1 MNERTFRFPAGWE
14 WLQLRQ
20 PFAEDLHQQSTDAR
34 DDVQSQLERLPSV
47 PSRVKRTT
55 IDKPSEGAAS
65 TTDLAHK
72 REQLRHEQAQER
84 LLAMKQRMPECS
96 AWLDDCFER
105 SANHIVVH
113 RLETGDPLLYGTL
126 LVQLSDDNKDMQ
138 PLCYWVTA
146 NQLITIH
153 EDWRLS
159 IRAQQPPWNIQLEQ
173 CKSGGEALATLM
185 SVVLDQLHHGLD
197 SFEKKLIEQ
206 EQTLRS
212 RDQQIERMNLLF
224 DCRYDLLHWQ
234 RLFVPVNELHNALK
248 EAFAAGTL
256 ITSESYTRLQHKLE
270 RIDTLI
276 QTYVRELDT
285 LIAMGEAASTQR
297 GNDTL
302 KVLANVILLLIPT
315 IVVGALWGMN
325 IRSLPYMNERWSFPA
340 ICVVDLIITTII
352 WLLLWR
358 AHWVGHSPS
367 PPSPAADA
375 GSKLTENSLDSTDGL
390 SRSRSRSRRHSG
402 KKSSK
407 ELETD
412 RPAASLTMMKLP
424 DPNAID
430 KPRSRQ

>member
-34 DDVQSQLERLPSV
+34 DDVQLQLELLPSM
-47 PSRVKRTT
+47 PSRAKRTT
-55 IDKPSEGAAS
+55 IDKPQEGGIPA
-65 TTDLAHK
+65 DLSHK
-72 REQLRHEQAQER
+72 REQLRQEQAQER

-96 AWLDDCFER
+96 AWLDDSFER

-113 RLETGDPLLYGTL
+113 RLEDGEPLLYGTL
-126 LVQLSDDNKDMQ
+126 LVQLSDDNKDIH
-138 PLCYWVTA
+138 PLRYWVTA
-146 NQLITIH
+146 RQLTTIH

-159 IRAQQPPWNIQLEQ
+159 IRTQQPPWNIQLQQ

-197 SFEKKLIEQ
+197 SFEKKLMDQ

-212 RDQQIERMNLLF
+212 RDQQIQRMNLLF

-234 RLFVPVNELHNALK
+234 RLFVPVNELNNALK
-248 EAFAAGTL
+248 EAFAAGIL
-256 ITSESYTRLQHKLE
+256 VTSEAYTRLQHKLE
-270 RIDTLI
+270 RIDALI
-276 QTYVRELDT
+276 QTYARELDT

-325 IRSLPYMNERWSFPA
+325 IRSLPYMEESWSFPA
-340 ICVVDLIITTII
+340 MCAIDLIITAVI

-358 AHWVGHSPS
+358 AHWIGGKPS
-367 PPSPAADA
+367 LPSPAANA
-375 GSKLTENSLDSTDGL
+375 AHKLAENHTASTDGL
-390 SRSRSRSRRHSG
+390 SRSRSRGRRN
-402 KKSSK
+402 SSK
-407 ELETD
+407 QASSESGTD
-412 RPAASLTMMKLP
+412 RPAASLTMMNLT
-424 DPNAID
+424 DANTVD
-430 KPRSRQ
+430 KPRGRQ